1 MNWRRVGFSVAIAM
15 VTVVT
20 NMPTSIR
27 DCGTDSHPASAANMN
42 PPIGNPDHAI
52 SYIPASRPRMSSDMD
67 ICRTMFPSPTCM
79 ALKSPMMNASVSP
92 K

>member
-1 MNWRRVGFSVAIAM
+1 MNRRRVGFIVAIAM
-15 VTVVT
+15 VTIVT

-27 DCGTDSHPASAANMN
+27 DCGTDSHPASAANTN

-52 SYIPASRPRMSSDMD
+52 SYIPASRPRMSSDID
-67 ICRTMFPSPTCM
+67 IWRTMFPSPTWM
-79 ALKSPMMNASVSP
+79 ALKSPITNASVSP